1 VHKHTL
7 RLRRNPL
14 AVAVAL
20 ASATAMLVAA
30 PAALAH
36 TDAHQAASTRGAATG
51 AVYTET
57 NATAG
62 NSLLMFYR
70 RPDGSLQAGGSFAT
84 GGTGTGAGL
93 GSGHSVI
100 ASSNGRAVLA
110 VNAGSNTVSAFREG
124 NGGLR
129 QLGPAASS
137 GGTTPTSVTISGRV
151 VYVMNAGSGTISGF
165 YLDGRAGLIPI
176 PGSTLP
182 LAAAGT
188 ATDSQI
194 QFDTTGHV
202 LIVDERGNNLIQTFV
217 VGRDGVARPKQTIT
231 STAGGPFGFDVD
243 QAGHVLFSDAALGTS
258 SGASSYD
265 VSSNGTLS
273 ENGAPVS
280 SGQAA
285 ACWLAAV
292 GPFAY
297 TDNAGSGSIS
307 TFAVGANGQLGLTAT
322 TAISPTAHPLDM
334 AGAQGRFLYVLA
346 NGLNEVIGYRAAPD
360 GSLTQVNSVPVPAGV
375 DGLGA
380 Y

>member
-1 VHKHTL
+1 MQKQPF
-7 RLRRNPL
+7 RLRRNPR
-14 AVAVAL
+14 AVAVAV

-36 TDAHQAASTRGAATG
+36 TVAQGGSTQRAAAG

-57 NATAG
+57 NATTG

-70 RPDGSLQAGGSFAT
+70 HPDGSLQAGGSFAT
-84 GGTGTGAGL
+84 GGTGTGANL

-100 ASSNGRAVLA
+100 ASSNGRTVLA

-129 QLGPAASS
+129 QLGPAAPS

-151 VYVMNAGSGTISGF
+151 VYVMNAGSGSISGF
-165 YLDGRAGLIPI
+165 LLDGRAGLIPI
-176 PGSTLP
+176 PGSTQP

-194 QFDTTGHV
+194 QFDHTGHV

-217 VGRDGVARPKQTIT
+217 VGHDGVARPKQTIT

-243 QAGHVLFSDAALGTS
+243 QAGHVLVSDAALGTS

-265 VSSNGTLS
+265 VSPNGTLS
-273 ENGAPVS
+273 ENGGPVS

-292 GPFAY
+292 GHFAY
-297 TDNAGSGSIS
+297 TDNAGSGSIG
-307 TFAVGANGQLGLTAT
+307 TFAVAPNGQLRLTAT

-346 NGLNEVIGYRAAPD
+346 NGLNEVIGYRAAAD
-360 GSLTQVNSVPVPAGV
+360 GSLTQLDSVPVPAGTV
-375 DGLGA
+375 GLGA
-380 Y
+380 F